1 MGTNEE
7 AKKPEAD
14 QKKEESGRF
23 SSALFDWA
31 ESLVIAV
38 LFVVVLFTFVFR
50 IVIVDGQ
57 SMESTLH
64 NGELMLVSSNSYEG
78 ERGDIIV
85 LYSDSFHRP
94 IVKRIIAVAGDT
106 VDIDFDN
113 AQVYLNGEVLDE
125 PYLDDFYYYDYEGV
139 DFPQTVPEDCV
150 FVLGDNRTG
159 STDSRSPSIGMVSTD
174 AVIGKVYYTIFPFSS
189 FRAVK

>member
-174 AVIGKVYYTIFPFSS
+174 AVIGKVYYIMFPFSS

>member
-1 MGTNEE
+1 MEPKEE
-7 AKKPEAD
+7 AKKPEAEE
-14 QKKEESGRF
+14 KKEQSGRF
-23 SSALFDWA
+23 SSALFDWT

-38 LFVVVLFTFVFR
+38 LFVVVLFSFIFR

-64 NGELMLVSSNSYEG
+64 NGELMLVSSIGYKG

-94 IVKRIIAVAGDT
+94 IVKRIVAVAGDT

-113 AQVYLNGEVLDE
+113 AQVSLNGETLDE

-139 DFPQTVPEDCV
+139 DFPQTVPEGCV

-159 STDSRSPSIGMVSTD
+159 STDSRSPSIGMVNED
-174 AVIGKVYYTIFPFSS
+174 AVIGKVYYIIFPFDS
-189 FRAVK
+189 FGAVE